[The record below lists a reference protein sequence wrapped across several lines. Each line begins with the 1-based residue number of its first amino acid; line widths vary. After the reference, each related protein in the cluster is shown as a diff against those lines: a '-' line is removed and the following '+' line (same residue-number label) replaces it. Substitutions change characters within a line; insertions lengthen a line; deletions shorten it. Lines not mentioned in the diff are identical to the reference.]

1 MQQYAMY
8 DEEQVITEQ
17 PLSYHPTKEII
28 VSEKFIL
35 PYYYEHMNKIIK
47 KPNEPT
53 INENNNNNIND
64 EEKRFMD
71 YLLEVAERGEITNDF
86 KEHFIND
93 NKNENAYTIVDMNPN
108 KSFTYK
114 FKSFVQQLWASEQ

>member
-47 KPNEPT
+47 KPIEPT